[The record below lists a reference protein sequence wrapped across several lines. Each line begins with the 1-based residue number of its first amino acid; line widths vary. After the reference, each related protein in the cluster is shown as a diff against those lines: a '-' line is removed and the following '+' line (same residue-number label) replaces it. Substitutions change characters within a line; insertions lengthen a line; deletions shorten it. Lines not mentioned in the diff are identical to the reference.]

1 MKKYIY
7 IAGLIG
13 AFLCS
18 ACDDFLTVESP
29 DQLNSENYWRNQ
41 SDVESG
47 LAATYSQ
54 MYLMTYS
61 GDQWS
66 FPEVKWPV
74 EAYREDIISMGND
87 AMNYPNWVEL
97 AYFTYTNGNSQFT
110 SMWDSYYR
118 GISFANQVIEKAGAM
133 DESLINPEVKSDLVN
148 EARFLRAFYHM
159 QLLLNW
165 KEIII
170 RDKYLTDSNELNK
183 ELSPRESVWKFIIED
198 LKAATALPA
207 SYDAENVGRA
217 TRGAAYAYLGFAYLT
232 MAYET
237 PENESTYLT
246 EVLAA
251 LNNVQGYELV
261 DDFKSMFDGS
271 NKNSKESIFEIQF
284 SMSSANGAVYRTQLH
299 RWMGCSELGG
309 WDEILP
315 SQTLMDEYMKEGE
328 IASTGL
334 YDSRLYET
342 VFFQCDYFND
352 GTGKVYGHNYDDLFS
367 YNRPAFRKFMPAT
380 VEELNQNYSAINIPL
395 MRYANVLL
403 MKAEILNKQGHP
415 EQAIPLI
422 NQVREVHGDMP
433 AMKGTSQAEVQAQIE
448 HERMIEFPL
457 ENYRWYDLRRW
468 EKLSEALQA
477 AGRSG
482 FEEAKNAFYPV
493 PQTELNANE
502 SL

>member
-246 EVLAA
+246 EALAA

-315 SQTLMDEYMKEGE
+315 SQTLMDE
-328 IASTGL
+328 
-334 YDSRLYET
+334 
-342 VFFQCDYFND
+342 
-352 GTGKVYGHNYDDLFS
+352 
-367 YNRPAFRKFMPAT
+367 
-380 VEELNQNYSAINIPL
+380 
-395 MRYANVLL
+395 
-403 MKAEILNKQGHP
+403 
-415 EQAIPLI
+415 
-422 NQVREVHGDMP
+422 
-433 AMKGTSQAEVQAQIE
+433 
-448 HERMIEFPL
+448 
-457 ENYRWYDLRRW
+457 
-468 EKLSEALQA
+468 
-477 AGRSG
+477 
-482 FEEAKNAFYPV
+482 
-493 PQTELNANE
+493 
-502 SL
+502 